1 MHNFGNSKHLQLHGV
16 LWFPSAVD
24 STLKTDSHLT
34 REHVNLCSKNCG
46 CPVKE
51 IRLGIGVLWSSFES
65 NLKTTARL
73 EMSIR
78 TSHLFGIMLP

>member
-1 MHNFGNSKHLQLHGV
+1 LQLHGV
-16 LWFPSAVD
+16 LWFPSEMV
-24 STLKTDSHLT
+24 STLKTDPHLT
-34 REHVNLCSKNCG
+34 REHVNLGSKNCD

-65 NLKTTARL
+65 NLKTTGML